1 MKKILKLTVVLV
13 ALLSAVNVSA
23 IGNDFSID
31 VRKAEGKT
39 LSFALHESNKVIL
52 SIFDADHKVIYKEMV
67 NSKGS
72 FYRKYDLNSLPSGTY
87 YLVAESDLRSA
98 TYEIAVSSNKAV
110 LSTMPVS
117 EVAKPVLYKENGVVK
132 LNVDN
137 KAKTPVA
144 VRIYDETNELVYSES
159 FLNMDKVEK
168 VFDIS
173 ERSYENYTFIV
184 AYDTDKFIE
193 KTLSAK

>member
-1 MKKILKLTVVLV
+1 
-13 ALLSAVNVSA
+13 
-23 IGNDFSID
+23 
-31 VRKAEGKT
+31 
-39 LSFALHESNKVIL
+39 
-52 SIFDADHKVIYKEMV
+52 
-67 NSKGS
+67 
-72 FYRKYDLNSLPSGTY
+72 
-87 YLVAESDLRSA
+87 
-98 TYEIAVSSNKAV
+98 
-110 LSTMPVS
+110 MPVS
-117 EVAKPVLYKENGVVK
+117 EVVKPVLYKENGVVK

-168 VFDIS
+168 AFDIN

-184 AYDTDKFIE
+184 SYDNDKFIE

>member
-1 MKKILKLTVVLV
+1 MILQSRKSQISNQI
-13 ALLSAVNVSA
+13 LLLKNTSQ
-23 IGNDFSID
+23 
-31 VRKAEGKT
+31 
-39 LSFALHESNKVIL
+39 
-52 SIFDADHKVIYKEMV
+52 
-67 NSKGS
+67 
-72 FYRKYDLNSLPSGTY
+72 
-87 YLVAESDLRSA
+87 
-98 TYEIAVSSNKAV
+98 
-110 LSTMPVS
+110 
-117 EVAKPVLYKENGVVK
+117 
-132 LNVDN
+132 